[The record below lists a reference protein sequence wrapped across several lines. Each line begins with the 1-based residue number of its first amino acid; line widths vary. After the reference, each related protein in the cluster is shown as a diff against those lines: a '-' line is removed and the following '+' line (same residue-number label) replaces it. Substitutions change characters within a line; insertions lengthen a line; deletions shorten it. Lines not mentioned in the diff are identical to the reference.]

1 MIAKIRCPLVILLFI
16 YFTNSASLFSQ
27 SVQYID
33 GKVINT
39 SNSKPVPFATIK
51 LQNNQLGVYANADGD
66 FKLIRSS
73 DFQTDSLIITCIG
86 YRRNSIAF
94 KDLRDSSV
102 NKIYLAP
109 SIYGLAEVKIT
120 AKRGKLNSITIIDKA
135 IRSIEKNY
143 PDTPFSFISYY
154 RDYQKRAGNYINLN
168 EAIIQTLDSG
178 FTTKSILNKYR
189 LLDFKKNMDFPKMS
203 VSQYYDDP
211 VSVAGEN
218 PNKIIPNAKLG
229 DQYGNELFVLM
240 VHDAIRNFKVR
251 SFSYIDILSS
261 DFLRNHNFSEPKPIY
276 NNNLLL
282 YKIDFT
288 GKSHVTGDSLL
299 FSGAIY
305 IQPRDYSIHKL
316 EYNCFYLNKVNG
328 LKEMFNIDT
337 EYGYENS
344 VNSLMCLKY
353 ISFNNI
359 FNVLDPSDST
369 YFRILNSYWDN
380 FHSLKPSLIIDF
392 NNKLDP
398 KSATRKAN
406 YDIKIGK
413 KSAKIQSVVVGDKKI
428 FIRLE
433 DDNAKGRETKG
444 LKDSTYVSVKN
455 IKDIDGNILNR
466 HKYIE
471 LYQYRE
477 LFVQEYN
484 RTLPFNNSCYIR
496 YSPLEQNCIS
506 KYSGVNAYWMNTP
519 ENIKPDK

>member
-1 MIAKIRCPLVILLFI
+1 MIANLRHLLIILLLI
-16 YFTNSASLFSQ
+16 SFTNSSLLFSQ
-27 SVQYID
+27 SAAYID
-33 GKVINT
+33 GMVINS
-39 SNSKPVPFATIK
+39 SNSKPIPFATIK

-66 FKLIRSS
+66 FKLIRNS
-73 DFQTDSLIITCIG
+73 DFQADSLIITCIG
-86 YRRNSIAF
+86 YKRNSIAF

-120 AKRGKLNSITIIDKA
+120 VSRGKLNSVTIIDKA
-135 IRSIEKNY
+135 IRNIKKNY
-143 PDTPFSFISYY
+143 PDKPFSYISYY
-154 RDYQKRAGNYINLN
+154 RDYQKREGNYINLN

-189 LLDFKKNMDFPKMS
+189 LLDFKKNMDFPRMP

-229 DQYGNELFVLM
+229 DQNGNELFVLM

-251 SFSYIDILSS
+251 SFSYIDVLSE
-261 DFLRNHNFSEPKPIY
+261 DFLLNHNFSEPKPVY

-288 GKSHVTGDSLL
+288 GKSRVTGDSLL

-316 EYNCFYLNKVNG
+316 EYNCFYLNKIMG

-344 VNSLMCLKY
+344 INSLMCLKY

-359 FNVLDPSDST
+359 FNVLATTDTT
-369 YFRILNSYWDN
+369 YFRLLNSYWDN
-380 FHSLKPSLIIDF
+380 FHSLKPTLIVDF
-392 NNKLDP
+392 NNNIDP
-398 KSATRKAN
+398 KSAIKKAN
-406 YDIKIGK
+406 YEIKIGK
-413 KSAKIQSVVVGDKKI
+413 NSAKIRSIDAGDRRV
-428 FIRLE
+428 FIRLDE
-433 DDNAKGRETKG
+433 DIKKGV
-444 LKDSTYVSVKN
+444 KDSTYVYVKN
-455 IKDIDGNILNR
+455 VKDINGNILNR

-484 RTLPFNNSCYIR
+484 RTLPFINSCYIR

-519 ENIKPDK
+519 ENIKPESK